1 MHSVGQLVQRNR
13 KTACERCNLRS
24 IRLGVVSAECSCLA
38 FGCRCEMATKQQKK
52 NLIGALLNSVPP
64 LPWRIISDAQSFSL
78 CALHAKKR
86 SSSSRQT
93 QSAACVCFCLIDRC
107 NRLDKWLYLIES
119 LCVCFWSLEI
129 LQSIE
134 KMKQQSGS
142 DAVSCLAL
150 NFPPQWSKAP
160 LIDLATHF
168 PYIKVLLVEGHSL
181 FLH

>member
-52 NLIGALLNSVPP
+52 TWLEHYSILFHLCPGGLFQTPNPSRFVPYT
-64 LPWRIISDAQSFSL
+64 Q
-78 CALHAKKR
+78 KKR